1 MSAVLFN
8 SHSTADGQIIMEVV
22 LNAERSL
29 NALSLEMIGLIGA
42 RLTQWEGDDQVR
54 AVVLRGAGSKAFC
67 AGGDVVALYHA
78 LKSGSDRDTARRYF
92 EAEYRLDY
100 QLHTYSKP
108 LICWGDGIVMGGGM
122 GLLSGCSQRVV
133 TEHSMLA
140 MPEVTIGL
148 FPDVGASWFLNR
160 LPGRLGLFLAMTG
173 NPVNAA
179 DAIYL
184 GLADR
189 FITSDRYAFMLEQ
202 LCEQVWTGEDAER
215 LVSRVLRTLEAESKS
230 QFSPHSPVRDHFDL
244 IQDITDQDSVDA
256 VVEALLATETNDKW
270 IERAQNAVRKGSALS
285 LWLIDRQ
292 LRRCRSLSL
301 RECFA
306 EELNLAVQCA
316 LHREFSEGVRAL
328 LVDKDRK
335 PQWTF
340 ASAGGVSKQAVDQ
353 FFEPVWPESPLADL
367 PKPDDVVAD

>member
-1 MSAVLFN
+1 M
-8 SHSTADGQIIMEVV
+8 
-22 LNAERSL
+22 
-29 NALSLEMIGLIGA
+29 
-42 RLTQWEGDDQVR
+42 
-54 AVVLRGAGSKAFC
+54 
-67 AGGDVVALYHA
+67 
-78 LKSGSDRDTARRYF
+78 
-92 EAEYRLDY
+92 
-100 QLHTYSKP
+100 
-108 LICWGDGIVMGGGM
+108 
-122 GLLSGCSQRVV
+122 
-133 TEHSMLA
+133 
-140 MPEVTIGL
+140 
-148 FPDVGASWFLNR
+148 
-160 LPGRLGLFLAMTG
+160 
-173 NPVNAA
+173 
-179 DAIYL
+179 
-184 GLADR
+184 
-189 FITSDRYAFMLEQ
+189 
-202 LCEQVWTGEDAER
+202 
-215 LVSRVLRTLEAESKS
+215 
-230 QFSPHSPVRDHFDL
+230 
-244 IQDITDQDSVDA
+244 DA